1 MSFAQTLKDFFDP
14 KKKIKVPGMS
24 ENFFATDACDG
35 CGICAK
41 KCPTG
46 HIKMVEGRP
55 DWGKPCLMCAQCM
68 DFCPKGAIAFGL
80 VPPKDEQK

>member
-1 MSFAQTLKDFFDP
+1 MSFAQALKDFFDP
-14 KKKIKVPGMS
+14 KKKIKVPGIS

-46 HIKMVEGRP
+46 HIRMVEGRP

-68 DFCPKGAIAFGL
+68 DFCPKGAIAFGP
-80 VPPKDEQK
+80 VPPKDERK